1 MTKNAG
7 MEQYYE
13 KMGGTCSPHTST
25 PMSDSESRREKEDR
39 ELIIAMAPDEAAPI
53 LADFAGKLN
62 MEMSGKF
69 WAPSTSSPSSLPSF
83 LLILGDGASLHSSR
97 ILLAIEIVYSV
108 WTLMID
114 GARGIGNA
122 KGVMGK
128 EWASQPGPLEL
139 PW

>member
-7 MEQYYE
+7 MEQFYE
-13 KMGGTCSPHTST
+13 KMGGTLSLHTNERLRG
-25 PMSDSESRREKEDR
+25 PGEKQGR

>member
-13 KMGGTCSPHTST
+13 KMGGMSSFSNVPIPRTGERCSGLIVA
-25 PMSDSESRREKEDR
+25 MS
-39 ELIIAMAPDEAAPI
+39 PDEAAPI
-53 LADFAGKLN
+53 LADFAGKLT

-69 WAPSTSSPSSLPSF
+69 WAPSTYFPPSPWS
-83 LLILGDGASLHSSR
+83 LLILFTSFNY
-97 ILLAIEIVYSV
+97 EIKVIRREDM
-108 WTLMID
+108 LIID

-122 KGVMGK
+122 EEVMGK